1 MVADDTK
8 QRIEAMTI
16 DEMAYEINRGH
27 RSRFQRDNFAHLKT
41 RYEARL
47 REINTVQNSTTKP
60 PNNEPPNTHHA
71 NHTNHIWQRPIGA
84 IWIIVIGGL
93 ILASAIFLI
102 RHYVGIPL

>member
-1 MVADDTK
+1 MVAEDTK

-16 DEMAYEINRGH
+16 DEMAYEINRGR
-27 RSRFQRDNFAHLKT
+27 RSIYQNDNFAHLKT

-60 PNNEPPNTHHA
+60 SDHEPPNTH
-71 NHTNHIWQRPIGA
+71 HTNHIWQRPIGA